1 MGWARIGAVTIAAA
15 FFGGLA
21 AVVIGRATNTLGGT
35 ETVVVEAGAGAR
47 PSAAPVVVR
56 GALKP
61 LPGNGFEPA
70 RIYAARAAGVVTVF
84 AYFSDRPAASS
95 QGSGFVVSPS
105 GYVLTNSHVITD
117 AGEGAPG
124 QPARAASR
132 LYVEFSDHDRVRA
145 RVVGW
150 DIFDD
155 VGLLKLDPGDH
166 PLRPVPLGDSDRVA
180 VGDPVAAIGSPLGNE
195 SSLAVGVVSAR
206 RRIESLTSQYSIV
219 DALQTDAPIT
229 HGNSGGP
236 LFDARGRVVGVN
248 AQIDSQ
254 SGGNDASVGFAIPI
268 DAAKRSMEQLVAS
281 GRVAYGFAGIET
293 EELTPSLARHFGFPV
308 SRGAV
313 LTSVGPGTPAAR
325 AGLRGGS
332 RTVIFGDQSFQL
344 GGDLV
349 VAIDREQIRN
359 GDDLVRAISR
369 RLPGQTVTVTVYRNG
384 RRRIIPV
391 RLGARPEHPG

>member
-1 MGWARIGAVTIAAA
+1 MGWARTGAITVAAA
-15 FFGGLA
+15 VLGGLA
-21 AVVIGRATNTLGGT
+21 VLLLGRATNTLGGT
-35 ETVVVEAGAGAR
+35 QTVVVETGAAAR
-47 PSAAPVVVR
+47 PTAAPVAIR

-61 LPGNGFEPA
+61 LLGNGFDPA
-70 RIYAARAAGVVTVF
+70 RIYEARAAGVVTVF
-84 AYFSDRPAASS
+84 AYFNDRPSASS
-95 QGSGFVVSPS
+95 QGSGFVVSPT

-155 VGLLKLDPGDH
+155 VGLLKVDPGNH
-166 PLRPVPLGDSDRVA
+166 PLRPVPLGDSDRVS

-195 SSLAVGVVSAR
+195 NSLAVGVVSAR
-206 RRIESLTSQYSIV
+206 RRIDSLTSQYSIV

-236 LFDARGRVVGVN
+236 LFDARGRVVGIN

-254 SGGNDASVGFAIPI
+254 TSGNDASVGFAIPI

-293 EELTPSLARHFGFPV
+293 EELTPSLARHFGFPA

-313 LTSVGPGTPAAR
+313 VTSVGLGTPAAR

-332 RTVIFGDQSFQL
+332 RTVVFGDMSFQL

-349 VAIDREQIRN
+349 VAVDRDPIRN
-359 GDDLVRAISR
+359 GDDVVRAIST
-369 RLPGQTVTVTVYRNG
+369 RLPGQTVTLTIYRNG
-384 RRRIIPV
+384 RRRTVPV
-391 RLGARPEHPG
+391 RLGARPDNP

>member
-1 MGWARIGAVTIAAA
+1 MGWARIGAVTAAA
-15 FFGGLA
+15 AVFGGLA
-21 AVVIGRATNTLGGT
+21 AVLIGRSTNTFGGAR
-35 ETVVVEAGAGAR
+35 TVVIQTGAATW
-47 PSAAPVVVR
+47 PSAAPLAVR
-56 GALKP
+56 GSLKP
-61 LPGNGFEPA
+61 LQGNNFDPA

-84 AYFSDRPAASS
+84 AYFNDRPTA
-95 QGSGFVVSPS
+95 QGSGFVVSPK
-105 GYVLTNSHVITD
+105 GFVLTNSHVITD
-117 AGEGAPG
+117 AGEAAPG

-155 VGLLKLDPGDH
+155 VGLLKVDPTDH
-166 PLRPVPLGDSDRVA
+166 PLRPVPLGDSRLVG

-195 SSLAVGVVSAR
+195 NSLAVGVVSAR
-206 RRIESLTSQYSIV
+206 RRIDSLTSQYTIV

-236 LFDARGRVVGVN
+236 LFDARGRVVGIN
-248 AQIDSQ
+248 AQIDTQ

-268 DAAKRSMEQLVAS
+268 DAAKRSMDQLVAS
-281 GRVAYGFAGIET
+281 GRVAYGFAGVET

-308 SRGAV
+308 FRGAV
-313 LTSVGPGTPAAR
+313 VTSVGVGTPAER

-332 RTVIFGDQSFQL
+332 RTVVFGDVSFRL

-349 VAIDREQIRN
+349 VAVDGEPIRN
-359 GDDLVRAISR
+359 GDDVVRAIST
-369 RLPGQTVTVTVYRNG
+369 RLPGQTVALTVYRNG
-384 RRRIIPV
+384 RLRTIAV
-391 RLGARPEHPG
+391 RLGARPENP

>member
-1 MGWARIGAVTIAAA
+1 MGWARMGAVTIVAA
-15 FFGGLA
+15 FFGGLT
-21 AVVIGRATNTLGGT
+21 AVLIGRATNSLGGT
-35 ETVVVEAGAGAR
+35 ETVVVETGAAAR
-47 PSAAPVVVR
+47 PAAAPVAVR
-56 GALKP
+56 SALKP
-61 LPGNGFEPA
+61 LLGNGFEPA

-95 QGSGFVVSPS
+95 QGSGFVVSPT
-105 GYVLTNSHVITD
+105 GYVLTNAHVITD

-124 QPARAASR
+124 QSARAASR

-155 VGLLKLDPGDH
+155 VGLLKVDPGDH
-166 PLRPVPLGDSDRVA
+166 PLHPVPLGDSDRVA
-180 VGDPVAAIGSPLGNE
+180 VGNPVAAIGSPLGNE
-195 SSLAVGVVSAR
+195 SSVAVGVVSAR
-206 RRIESLTSQYSIV
+206 RRIDSLTSQYSIV

-236 LFDARGRVVGVN
+236 LFDARGRVIGVN

-254 SGGNDASVGFAIPI
+254 SGGNDSSVGFAIPI
-268 DAAKRSMEQLVAS
+268 GAAKRSMEQLVAS

-293 EELTPSLARHFGFPV
+293 EELTPSLSRHFGFPV

-313 LTSVGPGTPAAR
+313 LTSVGLGTPAAR

-349 VAIDREQIRN
+349 IAVDREPIRN

-369 RLPGQTVTVTVYRNG
+369 RLPGQTVTFTVYRNG
-384 RRRIIPV
+384 RRRALLV
-391 RLGARPEHPG
+391 RLGARPEHP

>member
-1 MGWARIGAVTIAAA
+1 MGWARIGAVTAAA
-15 FFGGLA
+15 AVLGGLA
-21 AVVIGRATNTLGGT
+21 AVLIGRATNTLGGAR
-35 ETVVVEAGAGAR
+35 TVVIETGAATR
-47 PSAAPVVVR
+47 PSAAPLAVR
-56 GALKP
+56 RSLKP
-61 LPGNGFEPA
+61 LQGNSFDPA

-84 AYFSDRPAASS
+84 AYFNDRPSASA
-95 QGSGFVVSPS
+95 QGSGFVVSPK
-105 GYVLTNSHVITD
+105 GFVLTNSHVITD
-117 AGEGAPG
+117 AGETAPG
-124 QPARAASR
+124 QAAHAASR

-155 VGLLKLDPGDH
+155 VGLLRVDPHDH
-166 PLRPVPLGDSDRVA
+166 SLRPVPLGDSRVVG

-195 SSLAVGVVSAR
+195 NSLAVGVVSAR
-206 RRIESLTSQYSIV
+206 RRIDSLTSQYSIV

-236 LFDARGRVVGVN
+236 LFDARGRVVGIN
-248 AQIDSQ
+248 AQIDTQ

-268 DAAKRSMEQLVAS
+268 DAAKRSMDQLVAS
-281 GRVAYGFAGIET
+281 GRVAYGFAGVET

-313 LTSVGPGTPAAR
+313 VTSVGLGTPAER

-332 RTVIFGDQSFQL
+332 RTVAFGDVSFRL

-349 VAIDREQIRN
+349 VAVDGDPIRN
-359 GDDLVRAISR
+359 GDDVVRAIST
-369 RLPGQTVTVTVYRNG
+369 RLPGQTVALTVYRNG
-384 RRRIIPV
+384 RRRTIPV
-391 RLGARPEHPG
+391 RLGARPENP

>member
-1 MGWARIGAVTIAAA
+1 MGWVRTGAVTLAAA
-15 FFGGLA
+15 VLGGLA
-21 AVVIGRATNTLGGT
+21 VLVIGRATHTLGGT
-35 ETVVVEAGAGAR
+35 ETVVVETGAIAR
-47 PSAAPVVVR
+47 PAAASVAVR

-61 LPGNGFEPA
+61 LLGNGFEPA
-70 RIYAARAAGVVTVF
+70 KIYVARAAGVVTVF
-84 AYFSDRPAASS
+84 AYFSDRPSASS

-124 QPARAASR
+124 RPARAASR
-132 LYVEFSDHDRVRA
+132 LYVEFNDHDRVPA

-155 VGLLKLDPGDH
+155 VGLLKVDPRDH
-166 PLRPVPLGDSDRVA
+166 PLRPVPLGNSDRVG

-195 SSLAVGVVSAR
+195 NSLAVGVVSAR
-206 RRIESLTSQYSIV
+206 RRIDSLTSQYSIV

-236 LFDARGRVVGVN
+236 LFDARGRVIGIN

-268 DAAKRSMEQLVAS
+268 DAVKRSMEQLVAS

-293 EELTPSLARHFGFPV
+293 EELTPSLARRFGFPV

-313 LTSVGPGTPAAR
+313 VTSVGLGTPAAR

-332 RTVIFGDQSFQL
+332 RTVVVGDQSFAL

-349 VAIDREQIRN
+349 VAVDRDPIRN
-359 GDDLVRAISR
+359 GDDVVRAIST
-369 RLPGQTVTVTVYRNG
+369 RLPGQTVTFTVYRNG
-384 RRRIIPV
+384 RRRTIPV
-391 RLGARPEHPG
+391 RLGARPVNP

>member
-1 MGWARIGAVTIAAA
+1 MGWARIGAVTLASAVL
-15 FFGGLA
+15 GGLA
-21 AVVIGRATNTLGGT
+21 VLLIARATNTLGGT
-35 ETVVVEAGAGAR
+35 ETVVVETGPAAR
-47 PSAAPVVVR
+47 PAAPVSVR

-61 LPGNGFEPA
+61 LLGNGFEPA

-84 AYFSDRPAASS
+84 AYFNDRPAASS
-95 QGSGFVVSPS
+95 QGSGFVVSPA

-145 RVVGW
+145 RVIGW

-155 VGLLKLDPGDH
+155 VGLLKVDPADH

-195 SSLAVGVVSAR
+195 SSVAVGVVSAR
-206 RRIESLTSQYSIV
+206 RRIDSLTSQYSIV

-236 LFDARGRVVGVN
+236 LFDARGRVVGIN

-254 SGGNDASVGFAIPI
+254 SGANDASVGFAIPI

-313 LTSVGPGTPAAR
+313 LTAVGLGTPAAR
-325 AGLRGGS
+325 AGLRGAS

-349 VAIDREQIRN
+349 VAVDREPIRN
-359 GDDLVRAISR
+359 GDDVVRAISR
-369 RLPGQTVTVTVYRNG
+369 RLPGQTVNLTIYRNG
-384 RRRIIPV
+384 RRRTIAV
-391 RLGARPEHPG
+391 RLGARPEHP

>member
-1 MGWARIGAVTIAAA
+1 MNGFIRTGATTLAAA
-15 FFGGLA
+15 VFGGLA
-21 AVVIGRATNTLGGT
+21 VLAIGRATNTLGRT
-35 ETVVVEAGAGAR
+35 ETVVVETRATAR
-47 PSAAPVVVR
+47 PAAAPATIR

-61 LPGNGFEPA
+61 LVGNGFDPA
-70 RIYAARAAGVVTVF
+70 RIYVARAAGVVTVF
-84 AYFSDRPAASS
+84 AYFNDRPSASS

-117 AGEGAPG
+117 AGDGARG
-124 QPARAASR
+124 SAARAASR
-132 LYVEFSDHDRVRA
+132 LYVEFSDHDRVAA

-155 VGLLKLDPGDH
+155 VGLLRVDPAAH
-166 PLRPVPLGDSDRVA
+166 PLRPVPLGNSDQVG

-195 SSLAVGVVSAR
+195 NSLAVGVVSAR
-206 RRIESLTSQYSIV
+206 RRIDSLTSQYSIV

-236 LFDARGRVVGVN
+236 LFDARGRVIGIN

-268 DAAKRSMEQLVAS
+268 DAAKRSMDQLVAS
-281 GRVAYGFAGIET
+281 GHVSYGFAGIET
-293 EELTPSLARHFGFPV
+293 EELTPSLARRFGFPR

-313 LTSVGPGTPAAR
+313 VTKVGVDTPAAR
-325 AGLRGGS
+325 GGLRGAS
-332 RTVIFGDQSFQL
+332 RTVVVGDQSFAL

-349 VAIDREQIRN
+349 VAVDRDPIRN
-359 GDDLVRAISR
+359 GDDVVRAIAT
-369 RLPGQTVTVTVYRNG
+369 RLPGQTVTFTVYRNG
-384 RRRIIPV
+384 HRRTVSV
-391 RLGARPEHPG
+391 RLGARPVNP

>member
-1 MGWARIGAVTIAAA
+1 MVAAA
-15 FFGGLA
+15 LFGGLA
-21 AVVIGRATNTLGGT
+21 AVLIGRATNTLGGT
-35 ETVVVEAGAGAR
+35 KTVVVETGAAAR
-47 PSAAPVVVR
+47 PAAAPLAVR
-56 GALKP
+56 GSLKP
-61 LPGNGFEPA
+61 LLGNGFDPA

-84 AYFSDRPAASS
+84 AYFSNRPSSSS
-95 QGSGFVVSPS
+95 QGSGFVVSAT

-117 AGEGAPG
+117 AGEAALG

-145 RVVGW
+145 SVVGW

-155 VGLLKLDPGDH
+155 VGLLKLDPGAH
-166 PLRPVPLGDSDRVA
+166 PLRPVPLGDSDRVG
-180 VGDPVAAIGSPLGNE
+180 VGNPVAAIGSPLGNE
-195 SSLAVGVVSAR
+195 NSLAVGVVSAR
-206 RRIESLTSQYSIV
+206 RRIDSLTSQYSIV

-236 LFDARGRVVGVN
+236 LFDARGRVVGIN
-248 AQIDSQ
+248 AQIDTQ

-268 DAAKRSMEQLVAS
+268 DAAKRSMDQLVAS

-293 EELTPSLARHFGFPV
+293 EELTPSLARRFRFPA

-313 LTSVGPGTPAAR
+313 VTSVGLGTPAAR

-332 RTVIFGDQSFQL
+332 RTVVVGDQSFAL

-349 VAIDREQIRN
+349 VAVDRDPIRN
-359 GDDLVRAISR
+359 GDDVVRAIST
-369 RLPGQTVTVTVYRNG
+369 RLPGQIVTFTIFRNG
-384 RRRIIPV
+384 RRRTIPV
-391 RLGARPEHPG
+391 RLSARPVNP